1 MSGGVA
7 QLISVGLQDAVLTG
21 TPQISFFRSNY
32 KQYTHFASSVERQ
45 ILMSQPTPGAM
56 TSIQIQ
62 NKGDLLS
69 YGYLTATTA
78 SNGLVQNINWSTA
91 IDKVE
96 LWIGGVIVDTQDSVF
111 NYLIEPV
118 TMSGTYSQRYGG
130 ITSNVNSASNTFY
143 PFKFFFCKD
152 YQNSLPLCGMIGS
165 PVELRIYWLPT
176 MPAVGAYQFESWFNY
191 IYLDTPERA
200 HFTNSGV
207 NSSGSPNSIK
217 MLIWQVQRQLI
228 PQDYT
233 MNLTFNNPVK
243 FMAANVLPY
252 TSGNMRLNL
261 NIDGQDV
268 GLNRSLIH
276 FQEVS
281 QYFNM
286 TYGLHNPG
294 SINGNLAP
302 APVFCYPFCLE
313 TNKLQPTGTV
323 NFSRVDTFQLKATN
337 GTGMTLTAVGNTN
350 GIFPMGSYLYAVSYN
365 ILTVQSGI
373 ASLLYSN

>member
-7 QLISVGLQDAVLTG
+7 QLIAVGLQDAILTG
-21 TPQISFFRSNY
+21 DPQVSFFRSNY
-32 KQYTHFASSVERQ
+32 KQYTHFASSIERQ
-45 ILMSQPTPGAM
+45 ILMSQPSPGAM

-69 YGYLTATTA
+69 YGYMTATTM

-96 LWIGGVIVDTQDSVF
+96 LWIGGVMIDYQDSVF
-111 NYLIEPV
+111 NYLVEPV
-118 TMSGTYSQRYGG
+118 AMADSYSKRYSGLTG
-130 ITSNVNSASNTFY
+130 NVNSVSNTFY

-152 YQNSLPLCGMIGS
+152 YQNSLPLCGMVGS
-165 PVELRIYWLPT
+165 SVELRVYWATT
-176 MPAVGAYQFESWFNY
+176 MPAVGLYQYETWFNY
-191 IYLDTPERA
+191 LYLDTPERMY
-200 HFTNSGV
+200 FTNTG
-207 NSSGSPNSIK
+207 GAK
-217 MLIWQVQRQLI
+217 LDMLIWQVQRQLI

-243 FMAANVLPY
+243 FLAANVLPY
-252 TSGNMRLNL
+252 TSGNMKLNL

-276 FQEVS
+276 FQEVP
-281 QYFNM
+281 QYYNM
-286 TYGLHNPG
+286 KYGLHTGASG
-294 SINGNLAP
+294 SGLTP
-302 APVFCYPFCLE
+302 APLFCYPFCLE
-313 TNKLQPTGTV
+313 TAKLQPTGTV
-323 NFSRVDTFQLKATN
+323 NFSRVDTFQLKASS

-350 GIFPMGSYLYAVSYN
+350 GIFPMGSYLYAVNYN
-365 ILTVQSGI
+365 ILRVQNGV

>member
-21 TPQISFFRSNY
+21 TPQVSFFRSSY

-45 ILMSQPTPGAM
+45 ILMSQPTPGSM

-69 YGYLTATTA
+69 YGYLTATTS
-78 SNGLVQNINWSTA
+78 SNGLVKNINWSTA

-96 LWIGGVIVDTQDSVF
+96 LWIGGVLVDTQDSVF
-111 NYLIEPV
+111 NYLVEPV
-118 TMSGTYSQRYGG
+118 AMADSYSKRYGG
-130 ITSNVNSASNTFY
+130 LSGNTTTASNTFY

-165 PVELRIYWLPT
+165 SVEIRIYWLTT
-176 MPAVGAYQFESWFNY
+176 MPAAGTYMFESWFNY
-191 IYLDTPERA
+191 IYLDSNERTY
-200 HFTNSGV
+200 FTNSGLDT
-207 NSSGSPNSIK
+207 SGNPKSIK

-228 PQDYT
+228 PQDSY
-233 MNLTFNNPVK
+233 MQLTFNNPVK
-243 FMAANVLPY
+243 FLAANVLPY
-252 TSGNMRLNL
+252 TSGSMKLNL

-281 QYFNM
+281 QYYNM
-286 TYGLHNPG
+286 NYGLNNP
-294 SINGNLAP
+294 SSSALSP
-302 APVFCYPFCLE
+302 APLFCYPFCLE

-323 NFSRVDTFQLKATN
+323 NFSRVDTFQIKAPN
-337 GTGMTLTAVGNTN
+337 GTNLTSVGNTN
-350 GIFPMGSYLYAVSYN
+350 SIFPMGSYMYAVSYN
-365 ILTVQSGI
+365 ILLVKSGI